1 MSSIFHLT
9 RYYMQYLIKF
19 HLLYMQTLFQVLFMS
34 SLFLSC
40 TLSTSQV
47 LVHISREIYK
57 NLFLIVL
64 VNTYLSTQ
72 VFRSNDSKM
81 FLKKIFWRIVLIISA
96 TRIIHLMIQCMN
108 NIKLNWFLPILSNNS
123 SRKRH
128 PS

>member
-1 MSSIFHLT
+1 
-9 RYYMQYLIKF
+9 MQYLIKF

-34 SLFLSC
+34 SLFLSY

-57 NLFLIVL
+57 DLFLIVL
-64 VNTYLSTQ
+64 VDSYLSTQ

-81 FLKKIFWRIVLIISA
+81 FLKKIFWRIFLIISA

-108 NIKLNWFLPILSNNS
+108 NIKLN
-123 SRKRH
+123 
-128 PS
+128 